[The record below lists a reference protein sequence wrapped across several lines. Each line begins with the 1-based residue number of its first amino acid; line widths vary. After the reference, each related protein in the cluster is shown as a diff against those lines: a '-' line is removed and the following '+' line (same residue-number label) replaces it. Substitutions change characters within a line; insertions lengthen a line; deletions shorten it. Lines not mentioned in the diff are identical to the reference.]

1 MTKRHLVLL
10 CCMALSACTEEDAVD
25 YCRDHYLIHAGHQ
38 DGLGTLAMTMA
49 DSGIL
54 SVELTLPTSS
64 LIDGIDELL
73 EDPQLVYTLQ
83 TTTDCTAAT
92 SIVRHSD
99 SAVVATY
106 ESSCGVDNKIDQLD
120 VVLFDTLTSLE
131 ELEVDVVTPVTQK
144 HFAIS
149 RQCESAIFR
158 LD

>member
-10 CCMALSACTEEDAVD
+10 CCIALSACADEDTVD

-38 DGLGTLAMTMA
+38 DGLGMLAVTMA

-54 SVELTLPTSS
+54 STELTLPVSS
-64 LIDGIDELL
+64 LIGGIEDLL
-73 EDPQLVYTLQ
+73 KDPQLVYTLQ
-83 TTTDCTAAT
+83 TARDCTAGT
-92 SIVRHSD
+92 STFRRLD
-99 SAVVATY
+99 STVVTTY
-106 ESSCGVDNKIDQLD
+106 ESHCGIDNKIGQVDI
-120 VVLFDTLTSLE
+120 VLFDTLTSLE
-131 ELEVDVVTPVTQK
+131 ELEVKVVTPATQK

>member
-10 CCMALSACTEEDAVD
+10 CCIALSACTGEDAVD
-25 YCRDHYLIHAGHQ
+25 YCRDHYLLHAGHQ
-38 DGLGTLAMTMA
+38 DDLGTLAVTMA

-54 SVELTLPTSS
+54 STELTLPASS

-83 TTTDCTAAT
+83 TNSECTAAT
-92 SIVRHSD
+92 STVRRLD
-99 SAVVATY
+99 STVVATY
-106 ESSCGVDNKIDQLD
+106 ESRCGIDNKIGQLD
-120 VVLFDTLTSLE
+120 IVLFDTLTSLDE
-131 ELEVDVVTPVTQK
+131 IEVNVVTPATQK
-144 HFAIS
+144 RFAIS

>member
-10 CCMALSACTEEDAVD
+10 CCIALSACTEEDAVD
-25 YCRDHYLIHAGHQ
+25 YCRDHYLLHAGHQ
-38 DGLGTLAMTMA
+38 DGLGMLTVTMA

-54 SVELTLPTSS
+54 STELTLPASS

-83 TTTDCTAAT
+83 TSSDCTAAT
-92 SIVRHSD
+92 STVRRLD
-99 SAVVATY
+99 STVVATY
-106 ESSCGVDNKIDQLD
+106 ESRCGIDNKIGQMD
-120 VVLFDTLTSLE
+120 VVLFDTLTTLE
-131 ELEVDVVTPVTQK
+131 ELEVNIVTPATQK

>member
-10 CCMALSACTEEDAVD
+10 CCIALSACTEKDAVD

-38 DGLGTLAMTMA
+38 DGLGMLAVTMA

-54 SVELTLPTSS
+54 SIVLTLPASF

-73 EDPQLVYTLQ
+73 QDPQLVYTLQ
-83 TTTDCTAAT
+83 TTSDCMAT
-92 SIVRHSD
+92 TSAVRHLD
-99 SAVVATY
+99 STVVATY
-106 ESSCGVDNKIDQLD
+106 ESRCGIDNKIGQLD
-120 VVLFDTLTSLE
+120 VVLFDSLTSLE
-131 ELEVDVVTPVTQK
+131 ELEVNVVTPATQK

-149 RQCESAIFR
+149 RQCKSAIFR